1 MRRECGGRARE
12 KKQHVPRNGLLSLWG
27 HHRGFR
33 AAPLETRQARRR
45 GSTADTLQPSPEDP
59 ALGLQG
65 PTSSWACGAPPV
77 PYSDI
82 HLATLPPEHTVVF
95 LLRLLPETPREAF
108 ALWQVASEDFQ
119 PILGVLLDGQ
129 LEGKQWVR
137 RCSGGGS
144 PPAFHVGVSCDP
156 CPIPQLAG
164 SR

>member
-1 MRRECGGRARE
+1 MASCPRGAIIGVSELLPLRPDRPGGE
-12 KKQHVPRNGLLSLWG
+12 GS
-27 HHRGFR
+27 
-33 AAPLETRQARRR
+33 
-45 GSTADTLQPSPEDP
+45 STADTPQPGPEDP
-59 ALGLQG
+59 ALSLQG

-129 LEGKQWVR
+129 LEGQQWAR
-137 RCSGGGS
+137 RCSGGV
-144 PPAFHVGVSCDP
+144 PSCLP
-156 CPIPQLAG
+156 CRGLM
-164 SR
+164 